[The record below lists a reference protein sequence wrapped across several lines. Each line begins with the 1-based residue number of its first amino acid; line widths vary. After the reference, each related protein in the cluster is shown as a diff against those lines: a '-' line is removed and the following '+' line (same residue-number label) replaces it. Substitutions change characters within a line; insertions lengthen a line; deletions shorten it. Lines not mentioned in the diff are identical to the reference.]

1 MNDND
6 EKIIT
11 FNAGA
16 LKKKATAVGTG
27 LLDRARSAVGAATDK
42 VTGRVGEV
50 KSRAKNN
57 VLDRGIRLAEKQK
70 EALSELK
77 D

>member
-1 MNDND
+1 MDR
-6 EKIIT
+6 IIPC
-11 FNAGA
+11 
-16 LKKKATAVGTG
+16 L
-27 LLDRARSAVGAATDK
+27 AAKRDDVVVRCEIIVELMCSHRRR